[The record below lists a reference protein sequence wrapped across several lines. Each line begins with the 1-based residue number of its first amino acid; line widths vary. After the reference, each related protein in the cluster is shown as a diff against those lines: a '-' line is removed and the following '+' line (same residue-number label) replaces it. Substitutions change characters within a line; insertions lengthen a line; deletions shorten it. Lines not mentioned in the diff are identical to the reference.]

1 MGETNLAAQA
11 ASVNSQGREPL
22 DGGRATFEQ
31 PRRGDRRGAKGSL
44 PPLRVSASHGGL
56 LPGARAP
63 GY

>member
-1 MGETNLAAQA
+1 MVETNLAAQA

-31 PRRGDRRGAKGSL
+31 PRRGDRRRAK
-44 PPLRVSASHGGL
+44 L